1 MTWNCPFCGH
11 NQVVTGGSFNLIRGF
26 IGTERNRYDV
36 RGYAIKMTECL
47 NPECKEFAAEVMLV
61 GVKQNTVGQTVIAI
75 EDVKF
80 RSRIRPVS
88 AARPQH
94 ACIPPQLVR
103 DYEEACAIVELS
115 PKAAA
120 TLCRRCLQGMIRNF
134 CGISRSTLAQE
145 IAELKKAVDTGTA
158 PRQVSDE
165 SVEAIDSVRSI
176 GNIGAHFERDIDLI
190 IEVDDGEA
198 LRLVSLIEL
207 LFEEWYVARFD
218 RVRRLGEV
226 RETGLA
232 KTAERRLLSS

>member
-1 MTWNCPFCGH
+1 
-11 NQVVTGGSFNLIRGF
+11 
-26 IGTERNRYDV
+26 
-36 RGYAIKMTECL
+36 
-47 NPECKEFAAEVMLV
+47 
-61 GVKQNTVGQTVIAI
+61 
-75 EDVKF
+75 
-80 RSRIRPVS
+80 
-88 AARPQH
+88 
-94 ACIPPQLVR
+94 
-103 DYEEACAIVELS
+103 
-115 PKAAA
+115 
-120 TLCRRCLQGMIRNF
+120 MIRNF